1 MNPCFITRREPGS
14 NDIDGR
20 APSGHER
27 GVSDEASFPVAP
39 VAVRELA
46 ERCIDACRRALGGME
61 LDYSEESLALL
72 DHWIGQAPP
81 DKPEMIDLLAPMAGA
96 YFGELARRRL
106 GGAWVMRGL
115 EPGSWRV
122 EVKEFGLSFSPV
134 GMAAEAVARGDA
146 EGYDATL
153 AAAGHEGVV
162 ATRLGEL
169 PEVTEEEFYS
179 LTGRMEA
186 LVVVVDFL
194 ADLKRQDAE
203 DEAADRDE
211 GAEAE
216 GEEDEEKAE

>member
-1 MNPCFITRREPGS
+1 M
-14 NDIDGR
+14 
-20 APSGHER
+20 
-27 GVSDEASFPVAP
+27 SDEALFPA
-39 VAVRELA
+39 AVRELA
-46 ERCIDACRRALGGME
+46 ERCIEACRRALGGLEM
-61 LDYSEESLALL
+61 DYSEESLALL

-81 DKPEMIDLLAPMAGA
+81 DKPEMIDLVAPMAGA

-106 GGAWVMRGL
+106 GGAWVLRGL

-153 AAAGHEGVV
+153 AAAGHEAVV

-179 LTGRMEA
+179 LTGRLEA

-203 DEAADRDE
+203 DEAADKGGEAAEDDDE
-211 GAEAE
+211 GDE
-216 GEEDEEKAE
+216 GDEGNEGNEGDEGDEGDGAGDKAE